1 MIRHE
6 GGGGVHRS
14 LGLAGVILEEFWQ
27 ICEVSGD
34 RERLQVLNEGHRI
47 CGACPKVLAAL
58 QAHKQTP
65 FDEPILEY
73 ASQCM
78 LSGIDHVICVQ
89 RRESFHVLRGFP
101 EESPPSDFFSPNK
114 DLYYSSDK

>member
-1 MIRHE
+1 MIIRQGR
-6 GGGGVHRS
+6 GGHRS
-14 LGLAGVILEEFWQ
+14 LRLAGVILEEFWQ

-65 FDEPILEY
+65 FDEPTLEY
-73 ASQCM
+73 ASRCM
-78 LSGIDHVICVQ
+78 LSEIYHVVCV
-89 RRESFHVLRGFP
+89 
-101 EESPPSDFFSPNK
+101 
-114 DLYYSSDK
+114 